1 VFVLKEN
8 EVLEKSIRVFTDCL
22 SLVPALKVETVET
35 LSGKAEPNF
44 RVTIRGIGVDQIIY
58 VTVRSLGTPKST
70 REAVNALSVYQR
82 KEPSYGIFVAP
93 FISSVSANICKEAGI
108 GYMDLSGNCW
118 IAFKQVFINRE
129 NRPNQ
134 YPFKT
139 GLSSL
144 CFPKSERVL
153 RVLLTFPYRPWKT
166 IELADEAL
174 VSPGMIT
181 HVRRRLEEE
190 EWIKTIPEGLYLSQ
204 PDNLLMDWSKHY
216 SLQQNKLFD
225 FYTLKPLADIEA
237 EIGETCD
244 GMNIPYALTG
254 FSASN
259 CLAPMVRGQR
269 VMVYINRDIPL
280 LAERLGL
287 KSVDSGA
294 NVILIQPYDAGV
306 LWNAQMKDGIQT
318 ATPVQVFLDL
328 KRTPGRGEEAADFLY
343 KEVIK
348 PTWQQQKIHMT
359 TSM

>member
-1 VFVLKEN
+1 MLKER
-8 EVLEKSIRVFTDCL
+8 EVLEKSVQVFTDCL
-22 SLVPALKVETVET
+22 SMIPGLKIETVET
-35 LSGKAEPNF
+35 LTGKAEPNF
-44 RVTIRGIGVDQIIY
+44 RVTIRGIGADQIIY
-58 VTVRSLGTPKST
+58 INAKSLGTPKST
-70 REAVNALSVYQR
+70 REAVNAFAVYQR
-82 KEPSYGIFVAP
+82 DEPSYGIFVAP
-93 FISSVSANICKEAGI
+93 FISPESANICEEAGI

-118 IAFKQVFINRE
+118 IAFQQVFINRE

-144 CFPKSERVL
+144 YFPKSERVL
-153 RVLLTFPYRPWKT
+153 RVLLTMPYRPWKT
-166 IELADEAL
+166 IELAKEAQ

-181 HVRRRLEEE
+181 HVRKKLDEE
-190 EWIKTIPEGLYLSQ
+190 EWIKTIPEGFYLSQ
-204 PDNLLMDWSKHY
+204 PDNLIIDWSKHY

-237 EIGETCD
+237 EISETCNE
-244 GMNIPYALTG
+244 MNFLYALTG

-259 CLAPMVRGQR
+259 RLAPMVRGQR
-269 VMVYINRDIPL
+269 VMAYIERDIPL

-294 NVILIQPYDAGV
+294 NVTLIQPYDAGV
-306 LWNAQMKDGIQT
+306 LWNAQMMDGAQT
-318 ATPVQVFLDL
+318 AAPVQVFLDL

-348 PTWQQQKIHMT
+348 LTWQQQKISTT